1 MDGPIPGQSLTRE
14 PKNAVMERPPEIADP
29 NEAVEYYLEKIAD
42 PETLDN
48 ILHTLEVGMPV
59 KILVEA
65 MLTTGVAGGIHSID
79 VSLAIADV
87 VQEYVTSTAIEAGV
101 DFKEDFDNKEEKE
114 ELQKDRVDSLLR
126 KSLDDT
132 PEDERDEGYQM
143 ISQMS
148 DMVSE
153 NIAADNETPS
163 GTPKGAEEAEAPKEK
178 PAGLM
183 SRRTDK

>member
-87 VQEYVTSTAIEAGV
+87 VQEY
-101 DFKEDFDNKEEKE
+101 
-114 ELQKDRVDSLLR
+114 
-126 KSLDDT
+126 
-132 PEDERDEGYQM
+132 QM

-163 GTPKGAEEAEAPKEK
+163 GTPEGAEEAEAPKEK